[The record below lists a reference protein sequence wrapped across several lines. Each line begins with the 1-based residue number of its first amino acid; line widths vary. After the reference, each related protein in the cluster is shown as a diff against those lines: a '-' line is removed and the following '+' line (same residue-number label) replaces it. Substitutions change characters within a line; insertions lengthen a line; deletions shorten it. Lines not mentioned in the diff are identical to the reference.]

1 MKAAFSAAIVLQL
14 QPPVTTH
21 YRGQCNAVP
30 FCRRRKNVGLWTPL
44 RSEDP
49 RISSDCPD
57 LLKTK
62 DVHLKG
68 RGKADVQL
76 PLSRQTVHPGA
87 GLDGRRG
94 SAFF

>member
-1 MKAAFSAAIVLQL
+1 MKVAFSAEIVLQL
-14 QPPVTTH
+14 QLLVITH

-30 FCRRRKNVGLWTPL
+30 FCRSRKNVGLWTPL
-44 RSEDP
+44 RSEDL

-76 PLSRQTVHPGA
+76 PLSRQTVHPDA
-87 GLDGRRG
+87 GLDGWRG